1 MLSPKEDYR
10 RVFETNVIGVSEVLK
25 GFLPILRKRG
35 QEHRKTIMNMS
46 SLLGSMELMTTGDG
60 LGYGGAYCVSK
71 AAVNMLTKMFANQL
85 AEENFIVYAADPG
98 WVKTD
103 MGTSNAPL
111 EAHESISGMLAK
123 LDSLTPA
130 ENGGFFNYEGKTTP
144 W

>member
-1 MLSPKEDYR
+1 
-10 RVFETNVIGVSEVLK
+10 
-25 GFLPILRKRG
+25 
-35 QEHRKTIMNMS
+35 MS
-46 SLLGSMELMTTGDG
+46 SLLGSMQLMTTGDG

-85 AEENFIVYAADPG
+85 AHENFIVYASDPG

-111 EAHESISGMLAK
+111 EVHESISGQLAK

-130 ENGGFFNYEGKTTP
+130 DNGGFFDYEGGTTP